1 MKEKFKFHIV
11 IILIIFLP
19 TSSCIVENER
29 TQWTKTRALE
39 KASNTFPVHVSKR
52 TTGND
57 FSPSNTKGHDTREP
71 EESSAIRGPP
81 PTAPASKLTSPE
93 RDPQPQRPA
102 STLFASSS
110 ARLVSWARDLSPG
123 WSQCILCGDS
133 CTSDDL
139 GRKYQWRM
147 LTETGSSTVADLLS
161 FVDQHVCT
169 DDSMRTGLETAEENQ
184 FLVDCFLCH
193 PNSGFGASQ
202 TKGNILTSAKV
213 TVARDDLSL
222 ENVIEGSFGMWH
234 GWGTEIRQLASSVV
248 RIDPD
253 TGQQITSGLVPQ
265 GDYTLLL
272 MGREQLS
279 CLQNSS
285 GAFTTYQTWG
295 LLPYDGQEQA
305 IQVAMHTV
313 CEKVIARPTTT
324 PKSTTET
331 PTHAT
336 TTEHIS
342 TDSSTTTSP
351 QPSTTSST
359 TLTTTTSQV
368 TTKLMTTSTTPKFPA
383 TTVDPEECCCQGR
396 QCLCPGNNMT
406 EKCDESHVG
415 ERTVTCI
422 DGEVVVVKDD
432 CLYQWI
438 DDAMHML
445 TSGNVSATDI
455 ASGLKNHTQ
464 EQTLSPHDLDTLV
477 EIISNLTVLIDDQV
491 GMVED
496 AATRKALMTNYTE
509 SLLGLTSNI
518 LAVEGTWVDLKLSEA
533 AEQGSSLLRN
543 LEVTGFNLAEEVR
556 NDTVAFQESQVNMT
570 VHSVPRETLL
580 ERDLFFPSPSD
591 RTFLHLPPGF
601 EALLPERETQARLVG
616 FLLHFEAAARVLPGV
631 LNRNLTYPRYKK
643 VNSHVVSMSLGNAT
657 HSVNFTS
664 LGEGVLLRL
673 EHAAR
678 EIGPVFRDLYRDQ
691 RPGEVPTPVP
701 GTAKCVY
708 WDHDTSVWSPDG
720 CNLVNTTHDVTFCQ
734 CNHLTMI
741 SIITDIHDYV
751 GRDPVLDIMG
761 TVLTSASC
769 ISLFL
774 AFCIFQ
780 FCKGLAQTP
789 RRNISK
795 VRISINKQLCVSLGI
810 SHGLLLFLLD
820 RDFLKLSE
828 TGCSISAMVLHYW
841 VTSGVCWM
849 LAEGGHLF
857 QTVQRVL
864 SPTHYMPAYWMI
876 GYGFPLVIVLITV
889 LVSYAND
896 SWLGQKAYA
905 PEGSEYCWLSTDQG
919 YIWSF
924 TGPLVAVIVLNTICL
939 ILALRSAAIL
949 EANKQKTLPQQLRM
963 WIKGCFSLNC
973 VLGTTWVFGLLYLNT
988 SHFFAYVFTIFNG
1001 SQGVMILVLHCLVND
1016 TVREALVNAFPDAI
1030 KKHLQQHPRNR
1041 QSALSTS
1048 RAQSQGP
1055 RRRVSVPS
1063 SIHLQASSTS
1073 STSFLSSSTR
1083 RLSEPNLGQHIRR
1096 PSEAGVA
1103 ERTVQEKLQ
1112 FLLPGELGGCG
1123 NTIPPSRWSRRLKR
1137 DETRFPECEM
1147 CASGRDDPYN
1157 AKCTCKQGATP
1168 NPSPPRKY
1176 RNNRSGSEW
1185 SNATQLTFISDGQSE
1200 GPYSTRRTSF
1210 DSYGSSVSDES
1221 SESSGHFVEH
1231 VGISHRQLSPRR
1243 TAWDLP
1249 VALGTSLRPRGP
1261 PLRPRLRHDP
1271 GVRRTQPEIRECR
1284 VLLLG
1289 GRLGVF
1295 PSSPPHLAKDARA
1308 EYLSF
1313 YVQSTVSHSLD
1324 LCRYKC

>member
-19 TSSCIVENER
+19 TLSCIVENEK

-39 KASNTFPVHVSKR
+39 KASNTFPEHVIKR
-52 TTGND
+52 TTGNG
-57 FSPSNTKGHDTREP
+57 PSNTKGHDTSEP

-81 PTAPASKLTSPE
+81 PTAQASKLTSPE
-93 RDPQPQRPA
+93 SGPQPQRPA
-102 STLFASSS
+102 TTAFASSS
-110 ARLVSWARDLSPG
+110 AHLLSWARELSPS
-123 WSQCILCGDS
+123 WSQCILCGDT
-133 CTSDDL
+133 CTNDDF

-147 LTETGSSTVADLLS
+147 LMETGSGTVAELLN
-161 FVDQHVCT
+161 FVDQYVCT
-169 DDSMRTGLETAEENQ
+169 DESKRIGLETAEENQ
-184 FLVDCFLCH
+184 FLIDCFLCH
-193 PNSGFGASQ
+193 PNSAFGASQ
-202 TKGNILTSAKV
+202 IKGNILTGAKV
-213 TVARDDLSL
+213 TVERDDLSL
-222 ENVIEGSFGMWH
+222 EDVIEESVGMWH
-234 GWGTEIRQLASSVV
+234 GWGTDIHQLASSVV

-253 TGQQITSGLVPQ
+253 TGQQIISGPVPM
-265 GDYTLLL
+265 GDYTLIL
-272 MGREQLS
+272 MGSEQQS
-279 CLQNSS
+279 CLQNPS
-285 GAFTTYQTWG
+285 GEFTTYYTWG
-295 LLPYDGQEQA
+295 LLPFGGSEQA

-313 CEKVIARPTTT
+313 CEKVTARPTTT
-324 PKSTTET
+324 PESTTET
-331 PTHAT
+331 TTTPPT
-336 TTEHIS
+336 TTEQIT
-342 TDSSTTTSP
+342 TDVSTTTTA
-351 QPSTTSST
+351 STI
-359 TLTTTTSQV
+359 LTTTTSQV
-368 TTKLMTTSTTPKFPA
+368 ATTLLTTSTTFKYPV
-383 TTVDPEECCCQGR
+383 TTVNPEECCCQGR
-396 QCLCPGNNMT
+396 ECLCPGYNMT
-406 EKCDESHVG
+406 EKCDEGHVG
-415 ERTVTCI
+415 ERIVTCL
-422 DGEVVVVKDD
+422 DGEIVVVKDD

-455 ASGLKNHTQ
+455 ASGLKNNTQ
-464 EQTLSPHDLDTLV
+464 EQNLSPHDLETLV
-477 EIISNLTVLIDDQV
+477 EIISNLTILIDDQV

-496 AATRKALMTNYTE
+496 AAVRKALMTNYTD

-518 LAVEGTWVDLKLSEA
+518 LAVEGTWVNLKLSEA

-556 NDTVAFQESQVNMT
+556 NDTMAFHESQLNMT

-580 ERDLFFPSPSD
+580 ETDLYFPSPSG
-591 RTFLHLPPGF
+591 RTFLHLPAGF

-678 EIGPVFRDLYRDQ
+678 ESGPVFRDLYRDQ

-708 WDHDTSVWSPDG
+708 WDHDTSMWSPDG
-720 CNLVNTTHDVTFCQ
+720 CSLVNTTHDATFCQ
-734 CNHLTMI
+734 CDHLTMI

-780 FCKGLAQTP
+780 FCK
-789 RRNISK
+789 NISS

-810 SHGLLLFLLD
+810 SHCLLLFLLD

-828 TGCSISAMVLHYW
+828 TGCSISAVVLHYW
-841 VTSGVCWM
+841 VTAGVCWM

-857 QTVQRVL
+857 QTVRNVL
-864 SPTHYMPAYWMI
+864 SHTHYMPAYWMI
-876 GYGFPLVIVLITV
+876 GYGFPLVIVLVTV
-889 LVSYAND
+889 LVGYAND

-924 TGPLVAVIVLNTICL
+924 TGPLVIVIVLNTICL
-939 ILALRSAAIL
+939 INALRSAAIL

-1016 TVREALVNAFPDAI
+1016 TVREALVNSFPDAI
-1030 KKHLQQHPRNR
+1030 KKRLQQHPRNR

-1055 RRRVSVPS
+1055 RRRVSVPA
-1063 SIHLQASSTS
+1063 SIHLQASSTTS
-1073 STSFLSSSTR
+1073 SSFLSSPTR

-1096 PSEAGVA
+1096 PSEAAVA
-1103 ERTVQEKLQ
+1103 GRTVQEKLQ

-1137 DETRFPECEM
+1137 DEPRFPECEM
-1147 CASGRDDPYN
+1147 CASGRDDQYH
-1157 AKCTCKQGATP
+1157 AKCTCRQGATP

-1185 SNATQLTFISDGQSE
+1185 SNATQLTFISDGQAD
-1200 GPYSTRRTSF
+1200 GPCSTRRTSF

-1231 VGISHRQLSPRR
+1231 VGP
-1243 TAWDLP
+1243 
-1249 VALGTSLRPRGP
+1249 
-1261 PLRPRLRHDP
+1261 
-1271 GVRRTQPEIRECR
+1271 
-1284 VLLLG
+1284 
-1289 GRLGVF
+1289 
-1295 PSSPPHLAKDARA
+1295 
-1308 EYLSF
+1308 
-1313 YVQSTVSHSLD
+1313 STVSYPPAGPPGSYLSPLELPYGHED
-1324 LCRYKC
+1324 LRYAPDFDTILECDERSPRSESAVSFF

>member
-1 MKEKFKFHIV
+1 MKENFKSHIV

-19 TSSCIVENER
+19 TLSCIVENER
-29 TQWTKTRALE
+29 TQWTKTRAIE
-39 KASNTFPVHVSKR
+39 KASNTFPAHASQR
-52 TTGND
+52 TTENS

-71 EESSAIRGPP
+71 KESSTIRGPP
-81 PTAPASKLTSPE
+81 PTAPDSPPTSPE
-93 RDPQPQRPA
+93 SNPWPQHPA
-102 STLFASSS
+102 STASASSS
-110 ARLVSWARDLSPG
+110 AHLWSWARELSPG
-123 WSQCILCGDS
+123 TNHCILCGDT
-133 CTSDDL
+133 CTNDDF

-147 LTETGSSTVADLLS
+147 LTETGSSTVEDLLM
-161 FVDQHVCT
+161 FVDQYVCS
-169 DDSMRTGLETAEENQ
+169 DDSKRTGLETAEEKQ
-184 FLVDCFLCH
+184 FLIDCFLCH

-202 TKGNILTSAKV
+202 IKGNILTSAKV
-213 TVARDDLSL
+213 TVVRDGLSL
-222 ENVIEGSFGMWH
+222 ENVIEESFGMWH
-234 GWGTEIRQLASSVV
+234 GWGTEIHQLASSVI

-253 TGQQITSGLVPQ
+253 TGQQIATGPVPK
-265 GDYTLLL
+265 GDYTLML
-272 MGREQLS
+272 MGRDQQS
-279 CLQNSS
+279 CALNST

-295 LLPYDGQEQA
+295 LLPYSGREQA
-305 IQVAMHTV
+305 IQAAMHTV
-313 CEKVIARPTTT
+313 CEKVTAQPSTT

-331 PTHAT
+331 TTPAT
-336 TTEHIS
+336 TTEQS
-342 TDSSTTTSP
+342 TTDAPTTTSP
-351 QPSTTSST
+351 QPSTTAST

-368 TTKLMTTSTTPKFPA
+368 TTTLMTTSPTTPKLPV
-383 TTVDPEECCCQGR
+383 TTANPEECCCQER
-396 QCLCPGNNMT
+396 KCLCPGYNVT
-406 EKCDESHVG
+406 EPCGENHVG
-415 ERTVTCI
+415 ERIVTCV
-422 DGEVVVVKDD
+422 DGEIVVVRDD

-438 DDAMHML
+438 DDAMQML

-455 ASGLKNHTQ
+455 ASSLKNNTQ
-464 EQTLSPHDLDTLV
+464 EQNLSPHDLDTLV
-477 EIISNLTVLIDDQV
+477 EIISNLTILINDQV
-491 GMVED
+491 AMVED
-496 AATRKALMTNYTE
+496 AAARKALMTNYTD

-518 LAVEGTWVDLKLSEA
+518 LAVEDTWVNLKLSEA
-533 AEQGSSLLRN
+533 AQQGSSLLRN

-580 ERDLFFPSPSD
+580 ETDLYFPSPSG

-616 FLLHFEAAARVLPGV
+616 FLVHFEAAARALPGV
-631 LNRNLTYPRYKK
+631 LNRKLTYPRYKK

-678 EIGPVFRDLYRDQ
+678 ESGPVFRNLYRDQ

-708 WDHDTSVWSPDG
+708 WDHDTSMWSPDG

-751 GRDPVLDIMG
+751 GRDPVLDVMG

-780 FCKGLAQTP
+780 FCK
-789 RRNISK
+789 NIAS
-795 VRISINKQLCVSLGI
+795 VRVSINKQLCVSLGI
-810 SHGLLLFLLD
+810 SHCLLLLLLD

-828 TGCSISAMVLHYW
+828 MGCSISAMVLHYW
-841 VTSGVCWM
+841 VTAGVCWM

-857 QTVQRVL
+857 QTVQNVL
-864 SPTHYMPAYWMI
+864 SRTHYMSAYWMI

-889 LVSYAND
+889 LVGYAND

-924 TGPLVAVIVLNTICL
+924 TGPLVIVIVFNTICL

-973 VLGTTWVFGLLYLNT
+973 ILGTTWVFGLLYLNT

-1016 TVREALVNAFPDAI
+1016 TVREALVNTFPDAI
-1030 KKHLQQHPRNR
+1030 KKHLQQEPRNR
-1041 QSALSTS
+1041 QSAVSTS

-1055 RRRVSVPS
+1055 RRRESVPS
-1063 SIHLQASSTS
+1063 STHLPTS
-1073 STSFLSSSTR
+1073 SSSSSSFLASPTR

-1096 PSEAGVA
+1096 PSEAVVA
-1103 ERTVQEKLQ
+1103 ERTAQERLQ
-1112 FLLPGELGGCG
+1112 ILLPGELGGCG
-1123 NTIPPSRWSRRLKR
+1123 NTIFPSRWSRRLKR
-1137 DETRFPECEM
+1137 DEARFPECEM
-1147 CASGRDDPYN
+1147 RASGRDDQCN
-1157 AKCTCKQGATP
+1157 AKCNCRQGATP

-1185 SNATQLTFISDGQSE
+1185 SNATQLTFISDGQAE
-1200 GPYSTRRTSF
+1200 GPTRRTSF

-1231 VGISHRQLSPRR
+1231 VG
-1243 TAWDLP
+1243 T
-1249 VALGTSLRPRGP
+1249 
-1261 PLRPRLRHDP
+1261 
-1271 GVRRTQPEIRECR
+1271 
-1284 VLLLG
+1284 
-1289 GRLGVF
+1289 
-1295 PSSPPHLAKDARA
+1295 
-1308 EYLSF
+1308 
-1313 YVQSTVSHSLD
+1313 STVSYPPVGPPGSYLSPLELPYGHED
-1324 LCRYKC
+1324 LRYAPDFDTILECDERSPRSESAVSFF